1 MRNIYKYYGFN
12 REVLLNVLLN
22 ISNKIDCISILV
34 SNTSEKDLNLPQDYI
49 NYDILSAVGA
59 TEILISNS
67 RSFDKLQDFHSFK
80 KDWIFGY
87 LSYDLKNEIEELQSY
102 NMDKFN
108 SDNLFFFVPEYVI
121 LLNNDILEIQ
131 TYHSKDICDKFVQ
144 SFNFSAPPG
153 SYSEIEFSRRDDKES
168 YLNKVKS
175 IKQHIQAGDIYEV
188 NYCQEFYSIES
199 NFVPESVF
207 LELNKIMQ
215 TPFSSFL
222 KVREKYVLSAS
233 PERFLRKKGSHILSQ
248 PIKGTRRRGKSKN
261 EDQRLI
267 NALKKS
273 QKDISE
279 NVMITDLV
287 RNDLSVFAKKASVMV
302 EELCKVYSFRKVH
315 QMITTISCQID
326 SDICFTDILKA
337 TFPMGSMT
345 GAPKI
350 RAMEL
355 IESFEEFKRGVFSGA
370 VGYVTPQ
377 ADFDFSVVI
386 RTILYNLE
394 NNYLS
399 IGVGGAITIDSNP
412 DEEYQECLIKVEPL
426 FNVLNCKFN
435 D

>member
-1 MRNIYKYYGFN
+1 
-12 REVLLNVLLN
+12 
-22 ISNKIDCISILV
+22 
-34 SNTSEKDLNLPQDYI
+34 
-49 NYDILSAVGA
+49 
-59 TEILISNS
+59 
-67 RSFDKLQDFHSFK
+67 
-80 KDWIFGY
+80 
-87 LSYDLKNEIEELQSY
+87 
-102 NMDKFN
+102 
-108 SDNLFFFVPEYVI
+108 
-121 LLNNDILEIQ
+121 
-131 TYHSKDICDKFVQ
+131 
-144 SFNFSAPPG
+144 
-153 SYSEIEFSRRDDKES
+153 
-168 YLNKVKS
+168 
-175 IKQHIQAGDIYEV
+175 
-188 NYCQEFYSIES
+188 
-199 NFVPESVF
+199 
-207 LELNKIMQ
+207 
-215 TPFSSFL
+215 
-222 KVREKYVLSAS
+222 
-233 PERFLRKKGSHILSQ
+233 
-248 PIKGTRRRGKSKN
+248 
-261 EDQRLI
+261 
-267 NALKKS
+267 
-273 QKDISE
+273 
-279 NVMITDLV
+279 
-287 RNDLSVFAKKASVMV
+287 MV